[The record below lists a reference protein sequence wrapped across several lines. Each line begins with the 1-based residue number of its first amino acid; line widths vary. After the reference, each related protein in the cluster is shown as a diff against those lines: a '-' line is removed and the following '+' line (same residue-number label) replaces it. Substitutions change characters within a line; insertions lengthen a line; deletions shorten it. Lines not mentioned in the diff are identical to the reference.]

1 MAPVMVVGVA
11 VAVGGVVI
19 MYAALPVG
27 IFGLFGVFL
36 SDGTERAVAV
46 AALVFSPVVFGVGLV
61 LFATGIVVTDVAI
74 SRF

>member
-11 VAVGGVVI
+11 VAAGGVVV

-27 IFGLFGVFL
+27 IFGLFGMFL

-46 AALVFSPVVFGVGLV
+46 AALMFSPVVFGLGLV
-61 LFATGIVVTDVAI
+61 LCTTGIVVTEVAI